1 MVHII
6 GFHSHCLDTNMIT
19 DLPKALSQRLRFLSP
34 SPAPVASSAVELPP
48 YLVCE
53 KDSGSL
59 SPCART
65 LRRTSPSR
73 IAQKPPFPLGKYH
86 TYYIPIPTKTNPHFC
101 RSPFRVCL
109 WCCHRMYLLRSLRIP
124 TKG

>member
-1 MVHII
+1 MII
-6 GFHSHCLDTNMIT
+6 
-19 DLPKALSQRLRFLSP
+19 DLPKALS
-34 SPAPVASSAVELPP
+34 PAPPFSFPFSHSGSLLHHRASSLLGL

-59 SPCART
+59 SPCMRT

-73 IAQKPPFPLGKYH
+73 VAQKPPFPLGKYH
-86 TYYIPIPTKTNPHFC
+86 TYYIPVPTKTSPHFC